1 MLSQEDL
8 QAISQLVKNE
18 VEPINQRLDKM
29 DNRFDGIDNRLDG
42 IDSRLDKLEEAAEE
56 LKEDTEITRDVTNS
70 IGKWIEYYFGKDKP
84 FPIDEDEI
92 ENQDKILKMID

>member
-29 DNRFDGIDNRLDG
+29 DNRFDG

-92 ENQDKILKMID
+92 ENQDKVLKMID

>member
-1 MLSQEDL
+1 MLFMLSQEDL

-29 DNRFDGIDNRLDG
+29 DNRFDG

-92 ENQDKILKMID
+92 ENQDKVLKMID

>member
-29 DNRFDGIDNRLDG
+29 DNRFDG

>member
-8 QAISQLVKNE
+8 QAISQLIKNE
-18 VEPINQRLDKM
+18 VEPINH
-29 DNRFDGIDNRLDG
+29 RLDG
-42 IDSRLDKLEEAAEE
+42 IDSRLDKMDSRLDKLEETVEE

-70 IGKWIEYYFGKDKP
+70 IGKWIEYYFGKEKP